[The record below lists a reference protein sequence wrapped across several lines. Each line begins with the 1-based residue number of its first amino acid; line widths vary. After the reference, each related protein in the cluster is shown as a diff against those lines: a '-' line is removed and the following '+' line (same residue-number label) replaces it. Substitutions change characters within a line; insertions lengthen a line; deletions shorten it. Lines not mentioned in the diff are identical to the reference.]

1 MRKVLLRAAG
11 VTVCTLAIVAPAMP
25 GHTADA
31 GVVLVTMKD
40 HRFDPQ
46 IVEVRL
52 GQTIVFANN
61 DPDLHAVAVAGLLEN
76 TFVDPGKELSLA
88 VPASAPLR
96 DYPLACTIH
105 INMTGTIRVAER

>member
-11 VTVCTLAIVAPAMP
+11 VTVCTLTIVAPVMP
-25 GHTADA
+25 DHAADA
-31 GVVLVTMKD
+31 GVVIVTMKD

-46 IVEVRL
+46 IVEVKL

-61 DPDLHAVAVAGLLEN
+61 DPDLHAVAVADLLET

>member
-1 MRKVLLRAAG
+1 MRKVLLRVAG
-11 VTVCTLAIVAPAMP
+11 VTICTLAIVAPAMP
-25 GHTADA
+25 GHAADA

-46 IVEVRL
+46 IVEVKP
-52 GQTIVFANN
+52 GQTIVFPNN
-61 DPDLHAVAVAGLLEN
+61 DSDLHAVAVADLLEN
-76 TFVDPGKELSLA
+76 TFVDPGKEISLA

-105 INMTGTIRVAER
+105 INMTGTIRLAKR

>member
-1 MRKVLLRAAG
+1 MKNELLRAAV
-11 VTVCTLAIVAPAMP
+11 VTVCALAIAAPAIP
-25 GHTADA
+25 GHAADA
-31 GVVLVTMKD
+31 GIVLVTMKD

-46 IVEVRL
+46 IVEVKL

-61 DPDLHAVAVAGLLEN
+61 DPDLHAVAVADLLEN

>member
-1 MRKVLLRAAG
+1 MKNVLLRAAG
-11 VTVCTLAIVAPAMP
+11 VTVCALGIVAPAMP
-25 GHTADA
+25 GRAADA

-46 IVEVRL
+46 IVEVKL
-52 GQTIVFANN
+52 SQTIVFANK
-61 DPDLHAVAVAGLLEN
+61 DHDLHAVVVADLLEE

-88 VPASAPLR
+88 VPASAPPG

-105 INMTGTIRVAER
+105 IDMTGTIRVAER